1 MISVYAGKN
10 IVHQQLQLLHLLR
23 HVLIWRCWFSNPAS
37 VFAWVLR
44 KSKRIYKTK
53 PKSWNRDTGNETYS
67 ADLSPP
73 IQSFRLRVNCLIL
86 SSNSETAN
94 VDKIWRVH
102 VPSKFQHSRQAL
114 VKKALCKWLGW
125 NGLVEIETE
134 LTKKSKLIY
143 IYSQSIGNVI
153 SSSPMSKPML
163 LVHLQWLFCWESVP
177 FCQPRRSFHFAPPAP
192 RRTRH
197 PHQQLQKHQAP
208 PRHLRWKTKAPPP
221 LVQRKHSWCL
231 LVLVARMKRRSH
243 NLSFKQLQVTKI
255 SIMHTYGY

>member
-1 MISVYAGKN
+1 MKPMQLTYH
-10 IVHQQLQLLHLLR
+10 HQFSHSAYELTAWSYLPTLKQQMLTKCWQTYLR
-23 HVLIWRCWFSNPAS
+23 
-37 VFAWVLR
+37 
-44 KSKRIYKTK
+44 
-53 PKSWNRDTGNETYS
+53 G
-67 ADLSPP
+67 
-73 IQSFRLRVNCLIL
+73 
-86 SSNSETAN
+86 
-94 VDKIWRVH
+94 VH

-134 LTKKSKLIY
+134 LIKNQNLYT
-143 IYSQSIGNVI
+143 SIVSPKATI
-153 SSSPMSKPML
+153 SSSPMSKPVL

-221 LVQRKHSWCL
+221 LVQRKHSWKTIRSRCL
-231 LVLVARMKRRSH
+231 MVFVARMKRKSH